1 MYSTYPKQAPE
12 QTDSA
17 GAGPAPSAQK
27 SELVARADERL
38 AHAYQQITLADK
50 QLSRVNEQLS
60 RLEHKARRRPA
71 RARPALRGL
80 IGVLLT
86 GGICAAAFA
95 AQSRSG
101 DEARLAIFPGVP
113 QLVWASLP
121 SSESAT
127 QPSGRTVQL
136 ATADA
141 AIPQAIAAEQTAP
154 SGGARTTASTSSDV
168 TQMLETIARDLAQVQ
183 QTTEQLKTS
192 QDQIARNNA
201 ELGEQLKAVQEQIAR
216 DGEKTAERLKTLET
230 QMARFVPKPAELKP
244 APKPPATA
252 PRPIATSSHQPRPTL
267 PSPQARAHPQTPVSL
282 RPE

>member
-1 MYSTYPKQAPE
+1 MYSTYPKGAPK
-12 QTDSA
+12 QTGST

-71 RARPALRGL
+71 RARPAWRGL

-113 QLVWASLP
+113 QLVWT
-121 SSESAT
+121 SSESAA
-127 QPSGRTVQL
+127 QPNGRTVQL

-141 AIPQAIAAEQTAP
+141 TIPQAVAAEQAAP
-154 SGGARTTASTSSDV
+154 SDGARTTASTSPDV
-168 TQMLETIARDLAQVQ
+168 TQMLETIARDLAQLQ
-183 QTTEQLKTS
+183 QATEQLKTS

-201 ELGEQLKAVQEQIAR
+201 ELGEQLKAVQAQIAR
-216 DGEKTAERLKTLET
+216 DGANAAERLKTLEA

-244 APKPPATA
+244 APKPPGTA
-252 PRPIATSSHQPRPTL
+252 PRPIATSSHQPRPAL